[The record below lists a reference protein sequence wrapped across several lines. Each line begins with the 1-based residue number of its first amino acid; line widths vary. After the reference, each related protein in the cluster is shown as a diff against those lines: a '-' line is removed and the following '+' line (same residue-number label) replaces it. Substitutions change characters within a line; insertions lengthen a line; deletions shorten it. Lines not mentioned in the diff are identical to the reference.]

1 MAGRT
6 KRLAKAAVALAAGAL
21 MQKAVEQAVKS
32 PRVRRRASELQKAA
46 GKRARA
52 TGKVVGKRARATGK
66 IVGKRAQATGKAAG
80 RKVKQLIKA
89 AR

>member
-6 KRLAKAAVALAAGAL
+6 KRLAKAAVVLAASAL

-52 TGKVVGKRARATGK
+52 TGKVVGKRA
-66 IVGKRAQATGKAAG
+66 QATGKAA
-80 RKVKQLIKA
+80 RKKVKQLIKA

>member
-6 KRLAKAAVALAAGAL
+6 KRLVKAAVALAAGAL
-21 MQKAVEQAVKS
+21 VQKAVEQAVKS

-46 GKRARA
+46 GNRARA
-52 TGKVVGKRARATGK
+52 AGKVVGKRARATGK
-66 IVGKRAQATGKAAG
+66 IVGKRAQATGNAA
-80 RKVKQLIKA
+80 RKKVKQLIKA

>member
-6 KRLAKAAVALAAGAL
+6 KRLVKAAVALAASAL
-21 MQKAVEQAVKS
+21 VQKAVEKAVKS
-32 PRVRRRASELQKAA
+32 PRVRRQATELQKIA

-52 TGKVVGKRARATGK
+52 TGK
-66 IVGKRAQATGKAAG
+66 AAG
-80 RKVKQLIKA
+80 KKVKQLVKA